1 MTTLA
6 LTLTAEGIAAAV
18 NAANTGTGPIVL
30 SQIALL
36 SGPTTEIKRI
46 ATLGGDSVADNII
59 HVTITDETADTY
71 TLRGLRLITDGGVI
85 FGTYSQVTPILEKGA
100 EQLVLLSADIVLT
113 SVPAGSVTIGG
124 TAFQYPPATPT
135 RQGVIEIATDA
146 EVQAGTDTTR
156 AVTPAGVQAAAST
169 NAPQMDGTATAGTS
183 KRWARADHVHPS
195 DTAKV
200 SRAGDT
206 VTGQLASTKSNPN
219 PAYAANYAWRST
231 GSYGGGWVV
240 QDGLDNIGILS
251 VGGDLC
257 FGFGAD
263 GSIGV
268 KAYVAKTGEGYFGA
282 RVIARGDTTEAQ
294 LVARATGQSDAYLFS
309 NSAGWGLYSLSG
321 GVMVYYDRATG
332 KRYLGGIDT
341 ATFVLANG
349 ATYTINI
356 NGSAYYA
363 TSAGN
368 AGTLAGMGA
377 SYYTDI
383 PARLG
388 FTPVQQGTGTGQ
400 NSNTVK
406 IGWGGPWLL
415 LQVDSTNFGN
425 TWPINITGNAASAG
439 NADTV
444 DGYHAADLW
453 RRDTVSLSAGAIG
466 YIVYPPDSLG
476 RRYCVQWGYFSAGDG
491 DRNITFPLA
500 FTLCFGAFESGW
512 GGSAWPEVSKRYIL
526 NVTGSGFTASLG
538 GTGLEGGYW
547 KAHGYI

>member
-1 MTTLA
+1 MTALA

-46 ATLGGDSVADNII
+46 ATIGGDSVADNII

-71 TLRGLRLITDGGVI
+71 TLRGLRLITDSGVI
-85 FGTYSQVTPILEKGA
+85 FAAYSQATPILEKGA

-124 TAFQYPPATPT
+124 TAFQYPPATTT

-146 EVQAGTDTTR
+146 EVQTGTDTTR

-169 NAPQMDGTATAGTS
+169 NAPQMDGTATAGAS

-206 VTGQLASTKSNPN
+206 VTGQLASTKANPN
-219 PAYAANYAWRST
+219 PSLSANYALKSS
-231 GSYGGGWVV
+231 GSYGGGWVL
-240 QDGLDNIGILS
+240 QDGTDHIGLYS

-263 GSIGV
+263 GAIGV
-268 KAYVAKTGEGYFGA
+268 KAYLTKGGEGYFGT
-282 RVIARGDTTEAQ
+282 RVIARDNAEAQ
-294 LVARATGQSDAYLFS
+294 LVARTAGVPDVYLFNNAS
-309 NSAGWGLYSLSG
+309 GWGLYTIAAAG
-321 GVMVYYDRATG
+321 GALVNYDRATG
-332 KRYLGGIDT
+332 KRYIGGLDT
-341 ATFVLANG
+341 STLVLANG
-349 ATYTINI
+349 ATYTISI

-363 TSAGN
+363 TTAGN
-368 AGTLAGMGA
+368 AGTFAGMGA

-388 FTPVQQGTGTGQ
+388 FTPIQQGTGTGQ

-415 LQVDSTNFGN
+415 LQIDSTNFGN

-444 DGYHAADLW
+444 DGYHAADFW
-453 RRDTVSLSAGAIG
+453 RNDQAASGPNWYKLPNGLIVQFVTLYSGTDSATPFTYPIAFPSAVLGAHATGNSTWSAGG
-466 YIVYPPDSLG
+466 STN
-476 RRYCVQWGYFSAGDG
+476 QAGLSI
-491 DRNITFPLA
+491 NITPGNLA
-500 FTLCFGAFESGW
+500 GATLINDGVEQTAARITVFG
-512 GGSAWPEVSKRYIL
+512 K
-526 NVTGSGFTASLG
+526 
-538 GTGLEGGYW
+538 
-547 KAHGYI
+547 